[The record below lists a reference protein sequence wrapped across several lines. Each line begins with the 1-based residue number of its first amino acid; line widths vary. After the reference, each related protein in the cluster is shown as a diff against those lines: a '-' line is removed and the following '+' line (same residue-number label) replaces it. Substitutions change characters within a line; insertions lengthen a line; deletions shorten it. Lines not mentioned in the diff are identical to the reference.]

1 MKVIGLPDMIPRSL
15 KKAIIDPVNVIAPID
30 APKDISIK
38 LAILIFPDEPKL
50 KTSGFKKADIAT
62 NTAAKPTKL

>member
-1 MKVIGLPDMIPRSL
+1 MNVIGEPDINPLNFRN
-15 KKAIIDPVNVIAPID
+15 AIIEPVNVIAPMA

-38 LAILIFPDEPKL
+38 LAILIFPGEPKL

-62 NTAAKPTKL
+62 NTAANPTRL